1 MVASA
6 TLVSE
11 TQPSSLLDIAM
22 RRASADASTP
32 MLFTPTA
39 QGFGA
44 ASYADVLG
52 AAARLAAELR
62 AAGVRRGDRVG
73 CYLSN
78 SPSWVVASLAVWLNG
93 GAVAAVGTLVPGPEA
108 TTLFELAGTKTVIA
122 AENAAALGSGPMV
135 ITVNEAGELSNPI
148 SQEVGTEA
156 RRLPRPHDLAVII
169 FTSATT
175 GFPKGITHTH
185 GDIVAAARRVAAAYA
200 RTSDY
205 RPDAAPAHLPPG
217 VVFNPLATWPA
228 TAAWPFACG
237 LVGPPPLCRASPL
250 PAQRP
255 CSIGSPWTPFS

>member
-1 MVASA
+1 MS
-6 TLVSE
+6 VS
-11 TQPSSLLDIAM
+11 QPTSLLDIAL
-22 RRASADASTP
+22 RRALHDPATP
-32 MLFTPTA
+32 LLLTFVD
-39 QGFGA
+39 GEVR
-44 ASYADVLG
+44 VLTYG
-52 AAARLAAELR
+52 EVLVAAELLAAALA

-122 AENAAALGSGPMV
+122 AEDAAALGSGAMV
-135 ITVNEAGELSNPI
+135 ITVNDAGELSNPV
-148 SQEVGTEA
+148 SKEVDMEA
-156 RRLPRPHDLAVII
+156 KRLPRPHDLAVVI

-217 VVFNPLATWPA
+217 VVFNPFGHMAGYSRLAFRMWIGRP
-228 TAAWPFACG
+228 TAIVPRFT
-237 LVGPPPLCRASPL
+237 VASAKALLERFPMDTL
-250 PAQRP
+250 QL
-255 CSIGSPWTPFS
+255 TPTM